1 MPALNLH
8 TYKWQAAFTDVEA
21 AFGPAPATGFFSDG
35 AEALATVAREFRL
48 GEALRVLATHSVA
61 VSFSA
66 PHLPLPG
73 GPPLDHPA
81 WVVLVL
87 GEGPAPAPLPPAWN
101 PFQGLTGGVL
111 LHAVVSA
118 AHAGLLLATVLPVEL
133 HRPG

>member
-8 TYKWQAAFTDVEA
+8 TYEWQAAFTDAGVE
-21 AFGPAPATGFFSDG
+21 FGPAPATGFLSDG

-48 GEALRVLATHSVA
+48 DEALRVLATHCVA
-61 VSFSA
+61 VSFNA

-73 GPPLDHPA
+73 GPPLHHPA

-87 GEGPAPAPLPPAWN
+87 GEVPAPLTTAWH

-118 AHAGLLLATVLPVEL
+118 AHAGLLLATVLPVEV